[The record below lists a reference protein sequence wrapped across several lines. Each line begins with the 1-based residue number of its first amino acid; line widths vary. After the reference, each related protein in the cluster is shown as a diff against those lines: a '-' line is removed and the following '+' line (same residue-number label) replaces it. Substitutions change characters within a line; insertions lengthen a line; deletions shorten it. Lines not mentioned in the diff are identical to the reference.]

1 MAAVNRKIYRQLLA
15 NEIGQALMNAG
26 VVQAVYP
33 FRVGNFNGQSPVVT
47 FTSAGSDR
55 RQEITGGVDAETA
68 LMFAID
74 VFVLYADPASN
85 WTEANA
91 EDAIDDIEQVV
102 ADWVMTN
109 SDGLSRS
116 EQGQTS
122 WFDLV
127 FNERSATGS
136 LLQAERLGGQ
146 EYRRERMT
154 ITVSIRAGAS

>member
-1 MAAVNRKIYRQLLA
+1 MAGVNRKTYRQLLA
-15 NEIGQALMNAG
+15 NEIGQALTNAG

-55 RQEITGGVDAETA
+55 RQEITGGVDAETS

-74 VFVLYADPASN
+74 VFVLYADQASN

-91 EDAIDDIEQVV
+91 EDAIDNIEQVV

-154 ITVSIRAGAS
+154 ITVFIRAGAS

>member
-1 MAAVNRKIYRQLLA
+1 MAVSRKTYRQLLA
-15 NEIGQALMNAG
+15 TEVGQALTNAG
-26 VVQAVYP
+26 VVQKVYP
-33 FRVGNFNGQSPVVT
+33 FRAGNFNGQSPVVT

-55 RQEITGGVDAETA
+55 RQEITGSVDAETS

-85 WTEANA
+85 WTESNA
-91 EDAIDDIEQVV
+91 EDAIDDIEQVI
-102 ADWVMTN
+102 ADWVLKN
-109 SDGLSRS
+109 SNGISRI

-122 WFDLV
+122 WFELV

-136 LLQAERLGGQ
+136 LLQAEKLGGQ

-154 ITVSIRAGAS
+154 ITVFIRTGAS